1 MNTNRIIIF
10 LITII
15 SVASCSKRNVAFLI
29 KNDGERKAPTEFQFD
44 NTSENFDSYVWDFG
58 DGTMSTDTSP
68 SHRYYL
74 SGSYAVILKGK
85 SGRKTKEITQVIE
98 VEAPDVCLIRIETPF
113 GEMLAELSDL
123 TPKHRDNFIKLAD
136 QGYYDGLLFHR
147 VIKGFMVQGGDPNSR
162 NAPSGEP
169 LGSGNPGYQID
180 AEFNSELAHVKG
192 AIAAARIGGPSNPQK
207 KSSGSQFYIVHGKA
221 VNEASLKETERR
233 HGQNYS
239 EALKEAYATNGGA
252 PFLDQD
258 YTVFGQIIE
267 GLDVIDKIAATKTNR
282 QDRPDDDITMKISVI
297 K

>member
-1 MNTNRIIIF
+1 MSIDRIIIF
-10 LITII
+10 LVFVI
-15 SVASCSKRNVAFLI
+15 SLASCSKRNVAFLVQSE
-29 KNDGERKAPTEFQFD
+29 GERKAPTEFQFD
-44 NTSENFDSYVWDFG
+44 NTSENCESYVWDFG

-74 SGSYAVILKGK
+74 SGSYSVVLKGR
-85 SGRKTKEITQVIE
+85 SGTKTKETTQVIE

-136 QGYYDGLLFHR
+136 EGFYDGLLFHR
-147 VIKGFMVQGGDPNSR
+147 VIKGFMVQGGDPNSK
-162 NAPSGEP
+162 NAPSGQA
-169 LGSGNPGYQID
+169 LGSGSPGYQID
-180 AEFNSELAHVKG
+180 AEFNPELAHVKG
-192 AIAAARIGGPSNPQK
+192 AIAAARVGGPSNPQK

-221 VNEASLKETERR
+221 VNEASLKQTERR

-239 EALKEAYATNGGA
+239 EALVNAYTANGGT

-267 GLDVIDKIAATKTNR
+267 GIEVIDKIAQAQTNR